1 MRKNFA
7 IPMIAAFALAAC
19 GSNADDATEASE
31 AMSAEDVAGEMGS
44 VETPIAG
51 QYRTTPELLDIN
63 LPGAG
68 AEFLEVLRSGFA
80 EGAAEETTYCI
91 TEEQAANSCEE
102 MLAQMAEGNCT
113 VTRFDVEGSTV
124 DAVMSCAPVW
134 LSSVRHWRASAFI
147 AIGGGVVPS
156 EPGCAHGRARRV
168 VGGGHGIAGLRGR
181 LAGTRLGNQ
190 RTTRKQRSEHEEGCS
205 AFHARDYP

>member
-80 EGAAEETTYCI
+80 
-91 TEEQAANSCEE
+91 
-102 MLAQMAEGNCT
+102 
-113 VTRFDVEGSTV
+113 
-124 DAVMSCAPVW
+124 
-134 LSSVRHWRASAFI
+134 
-147 AIGGGVVPS
+147 
-156 EPGCAHGRARRV
+156 
-168 VGGGHGIAGLRGR
+168 
-181 LAGTRLGNQ
+181 
-190 RTTRKQRSEHEEGCS
+190 
-205 AFHARDYP
+205 